1 MAYIRISALQG
12 PTIVNYV
19 RAAAG
24 ETDDLLNQRLAAV
37 DISLPQLELL
47 DHLARLSG
55 PAPLGLLA
63 ELLECSR
70 SNVTQLVDRLQRRGL
85 IWRMVDARDR
95 RTVLARLTREG
106 IRRHDTGLEVVI
118 DLERDLRGAFSGDV
132 LRQLLSGLA
141 ELRDAASDSR
151 TYQHT

>member
-1 MAYIRISALQG
+1 MTYIHLPALQG

-24 ETDDLLNQRLAAV
+24 ETDDLLHQRLAAV

-47 DHLARLSG
+47 DHLVRLSG
-55 PAPLGLLA
+55 PASLGRLA
-63 ELLECSR
+63 ELLDCSR

-85 IWRMVDARDR
+85 VGRMVDSQDR

-106 IRRHDTGLEVVI
+106 IRRHHV
-118 DLERDLRGAFSGDV
+118 
-132 LRQLLSGLA
+132 GLA
-141 ELRDAASDSR
+141 VLI
-151 TYQHT
+151 HL

>member
-1 MAYIRISALQG
+1 MVYIRISALQG

-24 ETDDLLNQRLAAV
+24 ETDDLLNQRLAAA

-55 PAPLGLLA
+55 PAPLGRLA

-95 RTVLARLTREG
+95 RTVLARLTSEG